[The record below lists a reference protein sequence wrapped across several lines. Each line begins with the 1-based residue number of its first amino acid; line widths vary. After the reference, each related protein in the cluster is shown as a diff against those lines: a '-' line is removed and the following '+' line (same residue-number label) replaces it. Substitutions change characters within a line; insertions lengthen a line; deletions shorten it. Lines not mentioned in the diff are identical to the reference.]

1 MKIRKIVSAVAS
13 AALLSGLV
21 ALPMEAQAASKAFL
35 AGKWTM
41 VLVGNT
47 GCGIHS
53 MYVTMTLN
61 TLGVGTANIA
71 NHSTGCPNSLQIGL
85 PFNIVALAANGE
97 GTANL
102 SCGAGCGWGFR
113 IQVAADGNTM
123 ILTDVDA
130 ANPKNTPTGTAL
142 RQWPL

>member
-1 MKIRKIVSAVAS
+1 MIFRKLRIIAAS
-13 AALLSGLV
+13 AALLGSLV
-21 ALPMEAQAASKAFL
+21 ALPMQAQAASKAFL

-53 MYVTMTLN
+53 MYVTMNLN

-71 NHSTGCPNSLQIGL
+71 NHSTGCANSLQIGL
-85 PFNIVALAANGE
+85 PFNIVSLLANGE

-102 SCGAGCGWGFR
+102 SCGVGCGWSFR

-130 ANPKNTPTGTAL
+130 LNPKNTPTGTAL